1 MSSVCL
7 QLCWEEIKP
16 TLVTKLGQG
25 SFGQVYEG
33 WYHSAPMAVKIIN
46 VDRCSGTDP
55 LHTRSVKGILQEVP
69 PASKHPT
76 PSLWSAWSTF
86 TLLSLLITSP
96 RAWQTI
102 SASQQLHLLK
112 HSSSLW

>member
-1 MSSVCL
+1 MSYHKSECTEDQMLSACL

-55 LHTRSVKGILQEVP
+55 LHTISGKGFLQAIP
-69 PASKHPT
+69 PASKNLT
-76 PSLWSAWSTF
+76 IAMQR
-86 TLLSLLITSP
+86 LL
-96 RAWQTI
+96 
-102 SASQQLHLLK
+102 H
-112 HSSSLW
+112 

>member
-1 MSSVCL
+1 MLSACL
-7 QLCWEEIKP
+7 QLCWDEIKP

-55 LHTRSVKGILQEVP
+55 SHTRSAKSLLQQTP
-69 PASKHPT
+69 PTSKHPT
-76 PSLWSAWSTF
+76 PLKQSAFSTS

-96 RAWQTI
+96 RAW
-102 SASQQLHLLK
+102 
-112 HSSSLW
+112 

>member
-1 MSSVCL
+1 MVCLSYHNFECTDDQMLSACL

-55 LHTRSVKGILQEVP
+55 MHTISVKGILQC
-69 PASKHPT
+69 
-76 PSLWSAWSTF
+76 
-86 TLLSLLITSP
+86 LIIAMQ
-96 RAWQTI
+96 R
-102 SASQQLHLLK
+102 LVH
-112 HSSSLW
+112 

>member
-1 MSSVCL
+1 VTFVCVCLCVCGVVCWCCNCNHRHL

-55 LHTRSVKGILQEVP
+55 LHTISGKGFLQAIP
-69 PASKHPT
+69 PASKNLT
-76 PSLWSAWSTF
+76 IAMER
-86 TLLSLLITSP
+86 LL
-96 RAWQTI
+96 
-102 SASQQLHLLK
+102 H
-112 HSSSLW
+112 

>member
-1 MSSVCL
+1 METSAAGL

-46 VDRCSGTDP
+46 VDRCSG
-55 LHTRSVKGILQEVP
+55 
-69 PASKHPT
+69 A
-76 PSLWSAWSTF
+76 PSDSCIST
-86 TLLSLLITSP
+86 
-96 RAWQTI
+96 QT
-102 SASQQLHLLK
+102 
-112 HSSSLW
+112 